1 MKKCTLI
8 AEAGVNHNGSLE
20 LAKKLAD
27 EAKRAG
33 ADIVKYQTF
42 RAEKLTSAQGKM
54 AEYQKSNTRH
64 EESQLE
70 MLKKL
75 ELSYDNFV
83 ELQEYCRGIGIV
95 FLSTPFDLESISFLN
110 RLGLPF
116 WKVPSGEVTNYPYL
130 RAIGQT
136 QKPVV
141 LSTGMCRLSEIREA
155 MKVLTRF
162 GCPEIS
168 LLHCTT
174 EYPAPKSEVNLRA
187 METLRQEF
195 QVPVGYS
202 DHTQGIEIPIAAVA
216 MGAVMIEKHFTLD
229 KEMEGPDHKASL
241 NPEEW
246 REMVSAIRNVEAA
259 LGRGIKIPCEAE
271 EKNKVIARKSI
282 VAARDIVKGE
292 VFTEDNLTAKRPG
305 NGISPMEW
313 ETIQGTKA
321 VRDFREDELIER

>member
-1 MKKCTLI
+1 MKRCTLI

-42 RAEKLTSAQGKM
+42 RAEKLTSVQGKM
-54 AEYQKSNTRH
+54 AEYQKSNTGY

-83 ELQEYCRGIGIV
+83 ELQEYCREIGII

-110 RLGLPF
+110 GLSLPF

-155 MKVLTRF
+155 MKVLTCF

-216 MGAVMIEKHFTLD
+216 MGAEMIEKHFTLD
-229 KEMEGPDHKASL
+229 KGMEGPDHKASL

-259 LGRGIKIPCEAE
+259 LGKRIKIPCEAE

-282 VAARDIVKGE
+282 VAARDIVQGE

-313 ETIQGTKA
+313 ENVLGTKA